1 MEIEEKIAGEITI
14 AENPGETIKK
24 WREEFRISQLE
35 LSKHLDISP
44 SVISDYESG
53 RRKSPGVTSIKKIV
67 LAFVEIDRKRGG
79 NILRRYNSGV
89 PSEAL
94 IDITDYDH
102 DVPLER
108 VVRMIS
114 GTNTTSVGLNRYVR
128 GYTIVDGVKAIL
140 SFSYSEYSK
149 LYGWSSQR
157 VIFFT
162 EVTFGRSP
170 MIAIRVHP
178 LKPAAVVYIQPGNI
192 DKLAVKIADI
202 ENIPLITT
210 DLDPKKISQIMAG
223 LR

>member
-14 AENPGETIKK
+14 SENPGETIKK
-24 WREEFRISQLE
+24 WREEFKISQLE
-35 LSKHLDISP
+35 LSKYLEISP

-53 RRKSPGVTSIKKIV
+53 RRKSPGVSSIKKIV
-67 LAFVEIDRKRGG
+67 VAFVEIDRKRGG

-114 GTNTTSVGLNRYVR
+114 GTNTTSVGLNRYIR

-192 DKLAVKIADI
+192 DKLAIKIADI

-210 DLDPKKISQIMAG
+210 DLDPRKVAQIMSG